1 MKRWEVTY
9 QLMDS
14 DFPRNHPVYY
24 CLSGVPSKRVNA
36 CLGLYGGPAKRTR
49 TIPAILCLYDS
60 TCSGGLKK
68 LSTHVIGV

>member
-36 CLGLYGGPAKRTR
+36 CLGLYEGNAKRTH
-49 TIPAILCLYDS
+49 TISSLC
-60 TCSGGLKK
+60 
-68 LSTHVIGV
+68 